1 MKGILDFV
9 KVSNSIDSLEKLEIE
24 KGKVQ
29 IMIMKMAAITLGSI
43 MLSVVGMMLL
53 GLFLPNAMIDNNEIF
68 KIIGPAFSMI
78 VGAFVGAFATMMNM
92 KVSEFD
98 PNVKVQEMGKTDY
111 KHIAEAHTE
120 HAKAESIEADTEIR
134 LMAAVDKSKNSDDDI
149 GPFSGVR

>member
-1 MKGILDFV
+1 MKGIFDFV
-9 KVSNSIDSLEKLEIE
+9 KVPNSIDSLEKLEIE

-43 MLSVVGMMLL
+43 MLSVVIMMLI

-111 KHIAEAHTE
+111 KHIAEAN
-120 HAKAESIEADTEIR
+120 SIEADTEIR
-134 LMAAVDKSKNSDDDI
+134 LMAAVDKYKNSDDDF
-149 GPFSGVR
+149 GPF

>member
-1 MKGILDFV
+1 MKGLLDFV

-43 MLSVVGMMLL
+43 MLSVVGMMLI

-111 KHIAEAHTE
+111 KHIAEAN
-120 HAKAESIEADTEIR
+120 SIEADTEIK
-134 LMAAVDKSKNSDDDI
+134 LMAAVDKYKDSDDDF
-149 GPFSGVR
+149 GPF

>member
-92 KVSEFD
+92 KVSKFD
-98 PNVKVQEMGKTDY
+98 PNVKVQELGKTDY

-120 HAKAESIEADTEIR
+120 HAKAESIEADTEIK
-134 LMAAVDKSKNSDDDI
+134 LMAAIDKYKDSDDDF
-149 GPFSGVR
+149 GPF

>member
-9 KVSNSIDSLEKLEIE
+9 KVSNNIDSLEKLEIE

-43 MLSVVGMMLL
+43 MLSVVIMMLI
-53 GLFLPNAMIDNNEIF
+53 GLFMPNAMIDNNEIF

-111 KHIAEAHTE
+111 KHIAEAN
-120 HAKAESIEADTEIR
+120 SIEADTEIK
-134 LMAAVDKSKNSDDDI
+134 LMAAIDKYKDSDDDF
-149 GPFSGVR
+149 GPF

>member
-9 KVSNSIDSLEKLEIE
+9 KVSNNIDSLEKLEIE

-43 MLSVVGMMLL
+43 MLSVVIMMLI
-53 GLFLPNAMIDNNEIF
+53 GLFIPNAMIDNNEIF

-111 KHIAEAHTE
+111 KHIAEAN
-120 HAKAESIEADTEIR
+120 SIEADTEIR
-134 LMAAVDKSKNSDDDI
+134 LMAAVDKYKNSDDDF
-149 GPFSGVR
+149 GPF

>member
-1 MKGILDFV
+1 MKGLLNFV
-9 KVSNSIDSLEKLEIE
+9 SVSKDIDTLEELEIE

-29 IMIMKMAAITLGSI
+29 IMIMKMAALTLGSI
-43 MLSVVGMMLL
+43 MLSVVGMMLI

-98 PNVKVQEMGKTDY
+98 PNVKVQELGKTDY

-120 HAKAESIEADTEIR
+120 HAKAESIEADTEIK
-134 LMAAVDKSKNSDDDI
+134 LMAAVDKYKDSDDDF
-149 GPFSGVR
+149 GPF

>member
-120 HAKAESIEADTEIR
+120 HAKAESIEADTEIK
-134 LMAAVDKSKNSDDDI
+134 LMAAIDKYKDSDDDF
-149 GPFSGVR
+149 GPF

>member
-43 MLSVVGMMLL
+43 MLSVVIMMLI
-53 GLFLPNAMIDNNEIF
+53 GLFMPNAMIDNNEIF

-111 KHIAEAHTE
+111 KHIAESHTE
-120 HAKAESIEADTEIR
+120 HAKAESIEADTEIK
-134 LMAAVDKSKNSDDDI
+134 LMAAVDKYKDSDDDF
-149 GPFSGVR
+149 GPF

>member
-1 MKGILDFV
+1 MKGLLSFV
-9 KVSNSIDSLEKLEIE
+9 SVSKEVNTLEELEIE

-29 IMIMKMAAITLGSI
+29 IMIMKMAALTLGSI
-43 MLSVVGMMLL
+43 MLSVVVMMLI
-53 GLFLPNAMIDNNEIF
+53 GMFMPNDIIDNNEIF

-111 KHIAEAHTE
+111 KHIAEAN
-120 HAKAESIEADTEIR
+120 SIEADTEIK
-134 LMAAVDKSKNSDDDI
+134 LMAAVDKYKDSDDDF
-149 GPFSGVR
+149 GPF

>member
-1 MKGILDFV
+1 MKGIFDFV

-43 MLSVVGMMLL
+43 MLSVVGMMLI

-98 PNVKVQEMGKTDY
+98 PNVKVQELGKTDY

-120 HAKAESIEADTEIR
+120 HAKAESIEADTEIK
-134 LMAAVDKSKNSDDDI
+134 LMAAVDKYKDSDDDF
-149 GPFSGVR
+149 GPF

>member
-1 MKGILDFV
+1 MKGLLDFV
-9 KVSNSIDSLEKLEIE
+9 KVPNTIDSLEKLEIE

-43 MLSVVGMMLL
+43 MLSVVIMMLI

-98 PNVKVQEMGKTDY
+98 PNVKVQELGKTDY
-111 KHIAEAHTE
+111 KHIAEAN
-120 HAKAESIEADTEIR
+120 SIEADTEIR
-134 LMAAVDKSKNSDDDI
+134 LMAAVDKYKNSDDDF
-149 GPFSGVR
+149 GPF